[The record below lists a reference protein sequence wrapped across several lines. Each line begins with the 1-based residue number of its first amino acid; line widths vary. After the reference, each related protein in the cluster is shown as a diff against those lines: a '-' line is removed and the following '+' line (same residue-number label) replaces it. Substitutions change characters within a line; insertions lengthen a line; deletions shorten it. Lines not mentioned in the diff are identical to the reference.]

1 MAKIDRLGWAAS
13 LSFTSYGVR
22 VGLRVNRPEALAAIS
37 EYLPPGWKPSTRE
50 VVERLYSFVVGGNAS
65 RPGVRTFNVLYADAG
80 RIARSLK
87 FDDVLEIFEDDLKLF
102 VAEAARRRIFVHAG
116 VVGWKGKAI
125 VIPGQSFSGKTT
137 LVAELVRQGATY
149 YSDEYAVLDERG
161 CVHPYL
167 RPLSIRDSGSGKV
180 RRVKVESLGG
190 KRGTKPLPIRLV
202 LVSNYREGA
211 RWRPRKLSA
220 GEGALA
226 MLANTVPARS
236 RPEAAFSAFREVV
249 PHAQI
254 LKGVRGEASEMV
266 ESILRSCGE

>member
-1 MAKIDRLGWAAS
+1 MAKIDRLVWADSIS
-13 LSFTSYGVR
+13 LTSYGVR
-22 VGLRVNRPEALAAIS
+22 VGVRVNKPEALEMIR
-37 EYLPPGWKPSTRE
+37 EYLPPGWKPSTQS
-50 VVERLYSFVVGGNAS
+50 VVRRLYSFVIGGQGA

-80 RIARSLK
+80 RIARSLNVV
-87 FDDVLEIFEDDLKLF
+87 DVLEGFEDDLKLF

-125 VIPGQSFSGKTT
+125 VNPGRSFTGKTT
-137 LVAELVRQGATY
+137 LVAELIRQGATY

-167 RPLSIRDSGSGKV
+167 RPLSIRDAASGKV
-180 RRVKVESLGG
+180 RRVTAASLGG
-190 KRGTKPLPIRLV
+190 KQGAKPLPV
-202 LVSNYREGA
+202 GMVVVSNYREGA

-236 RPEAAFSAFREVV
+236 RPEEAFSALRELV

-254 LKGVRGEASEMV
+254 LKGVRGEAREMV
-266 ESILRSCGE
+266 GSILRELS

>member
-13 LSFTSYGVR
+13 FSFMSYGVR
-22 VGLRVNRPEALAAIS
+22 VGIRVNKPEAIEAIS
-37 EYLPPGWKPSTRE
+37 EYLPPGWKQTRRE
-50 VVERLYSFVVGGNAS
+50 LVERLYSFVVGGSGS

-87 FDDVLEIFEDDLKLF
+87 FDEVLESFEDDLKLF
-102 VAEAARRRIFVHAG
+102 VAEAARRRVFVHAG

-125 VIPGQSFSGKTT
+125 VIPGRSFTGKTT

-167 RPLSIRDSGSGKV
+167 RPLSIRDEASGKV

-190 KRGTKPLPIRLV
+190 KPGTKPLPIRLV

-220 GEGALA
+220 GEGALE
-226 MLANTVPARS
+226 MMANTVPART
-236 RPEAAFSAFREVV
+236 RPQAAFSAFREFV

-254 LKGVRGEASEMV
+254 LKGVRGEAREMV
-266 ESILRSCGE
+266 DSILRELA

>member
-13 LSFTSYGVR
+13 LSFSSYGVR
-22 VGLRVNRPEALAAIS
+22 VGLRVNKPEALKLVQ
-37 EYLPPGWKPSTRE
+37 EYLPPGWKPSRQKI
-50 VVERLYSFVVGGNAS
+50 VERLYSFVIGGEGS

-87 FDDVLEIFEDDLKLF
+87 IDEVLERFEDDLKLF
-102 VAEAARRRIFVHAG
+102 VAEAARRRVFVHAG

-125 VIPGQSFSGKTT
+125 VIPGRSYTGKTT

-167 RPLSIRDSGSGKV
+167 RPLSIRDGKSGKV
-180 RRVKVESLGG
+180 SRVTALSLGG
-190 KRGTKPLPIRLV
+190 KLGAKPLPV
-202 LVSNYREGA
+202 GMVVVSNYREGA
-211 RWRPRKLSA
+211 KWRPRKLSA
-220 GEGALA
+220 GEGALE

-236 RPEAAFSAFREVV
+236 RPEETFTALRELV

-254 LKGVRGEASEMV
+254 LKGIRGEAREMV
-266 ESILRSCGE
+266 DSILRELS

>member
-1 MAKIDRLGWAAS
+1 MAKIDRLVWAAS

-22 VGLRVNRPEALAAIS
+22 VGVRVNKPEALEMIKQ
-37 EYLPPGWKPSTRE
+37 YLPPGWKPSTQS
-50 VVERLYSFVVGGNAS
+50 VVRRLYSFVVGGHGS
-65 RPGVRTFNVLYADAG
+65 RPGVRTFNVLYADAA
-80 RIARSLK
+80 RIARSLNVVE
-87 FDDVLEIFEDDLKLF
+87 VLESLEDDLKLM
-102 VAEAARRRIFVHAG
+102 VAEAARRRVFVHAG

-125 VIPGQSFSGKTT
+125 VIPGRSFTGKTT

-167 RPLSIRDSGSGKV
+167 RPLSIRDGESGKV
-180 RRVKVESLGG
+180 QRVMAASLGG
-190 KRGTKPLPIRLV
+190 KHGTKPLRV
-202 LVSNYREGA
+202 GMVVVSNYREGA

-220 GEGALA
+220 GEGALE

-236 RPEAAFSAFREVV
+236 RPEEAFSALRELV

-266 ESILRSCGE
+266 DSILRELS